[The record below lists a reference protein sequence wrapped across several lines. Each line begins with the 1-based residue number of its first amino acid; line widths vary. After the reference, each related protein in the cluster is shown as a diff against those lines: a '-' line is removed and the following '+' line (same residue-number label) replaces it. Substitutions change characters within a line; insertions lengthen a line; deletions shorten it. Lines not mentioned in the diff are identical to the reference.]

1 MNTKKLQ
8 PSHNNT
14 NDANKKVANTTAAAV
29 TTTTKEKKRCG
40 KPSKQTKS
48 MRKLHFRRLRIE
60 YKQSNSHEI

>member
-14 NDANKKVANTTAAAV
+14 NDANKKVANTTAAAA
-29 TTTTKEKKRCG
+29 TTTKEEKRCG

-60 YKQSNSHEI
+60 YK